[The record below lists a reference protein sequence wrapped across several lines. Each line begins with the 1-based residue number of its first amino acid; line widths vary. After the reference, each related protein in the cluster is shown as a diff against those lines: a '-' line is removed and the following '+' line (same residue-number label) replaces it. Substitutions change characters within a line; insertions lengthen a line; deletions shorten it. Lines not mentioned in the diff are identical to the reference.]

1 MKIASGRE
9 MAQIDGRAIREIGI
23 PGVVLMENAGRAVF
37 ESVQEYL
44 SGSEKDRI
52 LILCGTGNNGGD
64 GLVAARHLY
73 NAGWNPEVFLLGE
86 NGDLREDAALNLS
99 IALKS
104 GITVHEIHARQDI
117 SSLRQALQA
126 AGVVVDA
133 IFGTGLTRPVEGL
146 EREVIE
152 ELNCSGAHVVA
163 VDIPS
168 GINADTGKILGVCV
182 QADQTVTMALP
193 KRGLLLFPGA
203 AHVGELLVADIGIPK
218 ALLEDPDLRLN
229 FIEPRMLEEFL
240 PERPLNAHKGDCG
253 KALILAGSPGL
264 TGAAALA
271 GQAALRAGAGLV
283 TLGIPRG
290 LNPAMEAKLTEV
302 MTLPLPETP
311 EGGLSVEALD
321 ILKKNLTAF
330 DVVAAGPG
338 LGRNPD
344 IARLLSALL
353 LFSQIPVILDAD
365 AINAVATLSAWKA
378 NCPLVLT
385 PHPGEMARLR
395 GKSVP
400 EIMENPLEE
409 ALAAAVEYNAVL
421 ILKGAHTIIATPS
434 GEAFLNG
441 SGNPGMATA
450 GMGDV
455 LTGVIAGLMA
465 QGASPEEAALAG
477 VYLHG
482 AAGDLAFERIGRR
495 GFLAGDLLPL
505 IPEIMDSITGGD
517 IYA

>member
-9 MAQIDGRAIREIGI
+9 MAQIDERTIREIGI
-23 PGVVLMENAGRAVF
+23 PGAVLMENAGRAVF

-44 SGSEKDRI
+44 VGKGKTRV

-64 GLVAARHLY
+64 GLVAARYLY

-86 NGDLREDAALNLS
+86 SGNLHGDAALNLS
-99 IALKS
+99 IALNCGVS
-104 GITVHEIHARQDI
+104 VLDPRQDF
-117 SSLRQALQA
+117 SPLRQALQA
-126 AGVVVDA
+126 AEVVVDA
-133 IFGTGLTRPVEGL
+133 IFGTGLTRSVEGR

-152 ELNCSGAHVVA
+152 ELNCSEAHVVA

-168 GINADTGKILGVCV
+168 GIDADTGKILGVCV
-182 QADQTVTMALP
+182 QADQTVTMGLP

-218 ALLEDPDLRLN
+218 ILLEDPDLRFNL
-229 FIEPRMLEEFL
+229 IEPGMLEEFL

-253 KALILAGSPGL
+253 KVLVLAGSPGF

-271 GQAALRAGAGLV
+271 SQAALRAGAGLV

-311 EGGLSVEALD
+311 EGGLSAESLD
-321 ILKKNLTAF
+321 IVKKKLPTF
-330 DVVAAGPG
+330 DVLAAGPG

-344 IARLLSALL
+344 IARLLSELL
-353 LFSQIPVILDAD
+353 LFSQIPVVLDAD
-365 AINAVATLSAWKA
+365 AINAVASLPGWKA

-421 ILKGAHTIIATPS
+421 VLKGAHTIIATPS

-465 QGASPEEAALAG
+465 QGASPEEAAYAG

-505 IPEIMDSITGGD
+505 IPEIMDTIVGGD
-517 IYA
+517 IHA